1 MQRTYAQIQKR
12 KHKQRTMVVPNNINS
27 SMNGW
32 KHLLDDHRDMVDDRH
47 VPASVASVPAPAPVR
62 PRRGRRLIPQTT
74 NPIPTPPKDKSNTG
88 MNTGILREGRQ
99 ASAVAVNESM
109 TVFFQQANTGRYRPI
124 HRPIPR
130 MPVGLGTKLTS
141 TKSRCVS
148 ERDIYTIHR
157 LICQQHH
164 TSNTGRS
171 ANNFLFFESFLT
183 NSTENTPKM
192 TDMDQNY

>member
-1 MQRTYAQIQKR
+1 
-12 KHKQRTMVVPNNINS
+12 MVVSNNNNS
-27 SMNGW
+27 SMSGR
-32 KHLLDDHRDMVDDRH
+32 KHLLDERRDMVDYCQ

-88 MNTGILREGRQ
+88 MNAGIPSQGRQ
-99 ASAVAVNESM
+99 ASAVTVNESM
-109 TVFFQQANTGRYRPI
+109 LVFFQANTGRYRPI

-148 ERDIYTIHR
+148 ERDIYT
-157 LICQQHH
+157 
-164 TSNTGRS
+164 
-171 ANNFLFFESFLT
+171 
-183 NSTENTPKM
+183 K
-192 TDMDQNY
+192 